1 MDSGERLRADLGA
14 AMTAAGGGLLAADEL
29 CRACV
34 DLIGVD
40 GAAIS
45 FMHEGA
51 SHGTFGSSGELSRRL
66 DEFQFTLGQGPCLDA
81 VAHARPVLVP
91 DLAAITE
98 QRWPAFTGAVLGAG
112 VRAVFAFPVSV
123 AAVPVGAIDL
133 FCYQPGPLGTERLDA
148 SLHAADL
155 AALPLLD
162 LMGMD
167 WTRTDDGGEPW
178 TQLASLER
186 VEVYQATGMIMAQ
199 LGVGPAEALIR
210 LRAHAFAH
218 DQTASEVAWAIVGRT
233 LSFDGEQDAEGSS

>member
-1 MDSGERLRADLGA
+1 MDSGARLRADLGA
-14 AMTAAGGGLLAADEL
+14 AMAGAGTGLLAANEL

-34 DLIGVD
+34 DLLGVD

-45 FMHEGA
+45 FMHDGA
-51 SHGTFGSSGELSRRL
+51 SRGTFGSSGELSRRL

-81 VAHARPVLVP
+81 VAHDRPVLVP
-91 DLAAITE
+91 DLAAASE
-98 QRWPAFTGAVLGAG
+98 QRWPAFAGAVLGAG

-133 FCYQPGPLGTERLDA
+133 FCYQPGSLSADRLDA
-148 SLHAADL
+148 GLHVADL
-155 AALPLLD
+155 AALTLLD

-167 WTRTDDGGEPW
+167 WTRSDHGGEPW

-199 LGVGPAEALIR
+199 LGVGAAEALIR
-210 LRAHAFAH
+210 LRGYAFAN
-218 DQTASEVAWAIVGRT
+218 DQTASEVAWKIVGRT
-233 LSFDGEQDAEGSS
+233 LSFESDQDTEGSS